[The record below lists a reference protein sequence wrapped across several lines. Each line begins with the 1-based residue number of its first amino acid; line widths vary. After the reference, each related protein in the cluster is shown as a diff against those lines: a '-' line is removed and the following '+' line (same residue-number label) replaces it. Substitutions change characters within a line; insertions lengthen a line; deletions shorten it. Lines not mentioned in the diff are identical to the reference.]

1 MRAIQSE
8 LDMQGVSEMI
18 AASDVP
24 SASWIS
30 SWTLIFF
37 AVWHFAVVGPSTVVA
52 QTGSVATQT
61 ESATTLV
68 PLEPNINVELVWV
81 APGTFIQGSPETELG
96 REPDEIQHRVTIS
109 KGFYIGKYP
118 ITVEQFQSFVNQTRY
133 KTEAERGTSGGFGWN
148 GQDLVQSPEF
158 DWRNPGYPSSK
169 SHPVTIITL
178 EDAQAFCKW
187 LSSKSKMKVQLPTES
202 QWEFACRAGSGERT
216 YAGDT
221 DEHIDEIA
229 WTKVN
234 ALGAQSVGGKRPNS
248 LGIFDMCGNV
258 SEWCLDIYGKY
269 PATNQT
275 DPVATVPDAGEKP
288 RNVLRGGSWNRD
300 RRRARSAARFRSD
313 PKSRNADIGFRVVVM
328 RPGNQPDVA
337 ELDANEFDA
346 VANTIAEPSVQQETS
361 RSQAPL
367 DGDVGGSMAPTSY
380 QTGGPKTSFIGDAL
394 GLLCCFAIPAVP
406 GIGVFYLISMLR
418 KNASRAASSS
428 SETTPVGTQKPLARG
443 SGSAFATGA
452 AIGAL
457 GEWMDPRCQS
467 FPQGFWFDTTG
478 IKPGSVVR
486 IEYEIDGRVDR
497 YQFEVENMDRQRVFL
512 GGKPTKVTILGI
524 TPPDGDDWRDDD
536 GSIFPNQ
543 PPAHDPFSRDS
554 QSGNASDHDE
564 SRSSQGSGSLF
575 GGSRFP
581 SAY

>member
-118 ITVEQFQSFVNQTRY
+118 ITIEQFQSFVNQTRY

-524 TPPDGDDWRDDD
+524 TPPDGDDWRDED

>member
-8 LDMQGVSEMI
+8 LDMQGVSERI

-52 QTGSVATQT
+52 QTGSAATQT
-61 ESATTLV
+61 ESATSLV
-68 PLEPNINVELVWV
+68 PLEPNINLELVWV
-81 APGTFIQGSPETELG
+81 APGTFLQGSPETELG

-118 ITVEQFQSFVNQTRY
+118 ITIEQFQSFVNQTRY

-361 RSQAPL
+361 RSQAPW

-428 SETTPVGTQKPLARG
+428 SETTPVGTQRPLARG

-486 IEYEIDGRVDR
+486 IEYEIDGRVDQ

>member
-118 ITVEQFQSFVNQTRY
+118 ITIEQFQSFVNQTRY

-187 LSSKSKMKVQLPTES
+187 LSSKSKMKLQLPTES

-313 PKSRNADIGFRVVVM
+313 PKSRNADIGFRIVVM

-486 IEYEIDGRVDR
+486 IEYEIDGRVDQ

>member
-1 MRAIQSE
+1 MRICKCMSTVMAGAETLVDPTLWRQVVR
-8 LDMQGVSEMI
+8 L
-18 AASDVP
+18 
-24 SASWIS
+24 
-30 SWTLIFF
+30 TLILFTAF
-37 AVWHFAVVGPSTVVA
+37 HFVVVGPSPAAA
-52 QTGSVATQT
+52 QTETATGL
-61 ESATTLV
+61 SV
-68 PLEPNINVELVWV
+68 PLDTHVNVELIWV
-81 APGTFIQGSPETELG
+81 APGTFLQGSPEGELG

-109 KGFYIGKYP
+109 RGFYIGKYP
-118 ITVEQFQSFVNQTRY
+118 ITIEQFQSFVDQTGY

-158 DWRNPGYPSSK
+158 NWRNPGYPSSK

-187 LSSKSKMKVQLPTES
+187 ISSKSKIKVQLPTES
-202 QWEFACRAGSGERT
+202 QWEFACRAGGQERT

-221 DEHIDEIA
+221 DENIDEIA

-234 ALGAQSVGGKRPNS
+234 SLGAQAVGGKRPNS

-258 SEWCLDIYGKY
+258 SEWCLDIYGRY
-269 PATNQT
+269 PATDQT
-275 DPVATVPDAGEKP
+275 DPVATKPDAGEKP

-313 PKSRNADIGFRVVVM
+313 ARSRNADIGFRVVVM

-337 ELDANEFDA
+337 ELDAHEFDG
-346 VANTIAEPSVQQETS
+346 VADTIAEPVSQHATT
-361 RSQAPL
+361 RPQAPL
-367 DGDVGGSMAPTSY
+367 DGDVGGSMEPASY
-380 QTGGPKTSFIGDAL
+380 PAGRPNTSFIGDL
-394 GLLCCFAIPAVP
+394 WGLLCCFAMPAVP
-406 GIGVFYLISMLR
+406 GIGIFYLISMLR
-418 KNASRAASSS
+418 KNASGPSSS
-428 SETTPVGTQKPLARG
+428 SSGSTRIGTPTPLARG

-457 GEWMDPRCQS
+457 GELMDPRCQS

-486 IEYEIDGRVDR
+486 IQYEIDGRIDQ

-512 GGKPTKVTILGI
+512 GGKPTKVTVLGI
-524 TPPDGDDWRDDD
+524 TPPDGDDWRDD
-536 GSIFPNQ
+536 GESIFPNQ
-543 PPAHDPFSRDS
+543 PPMTDSFSRDM
-554 QSGNASDHDE
+554 QFGNSSDRE
-564 SRSSQGSGSLF
+564 EPRSSQGSGSLF

>member
-8 LDMQGVSEMI
+8 LDMQGVSERI

-52 QTGSVATQT
+52 QTGSAATQT
-61 ESATTLV
+61 ESATSLV
-68 PLEPNINVELVWV
+68 PLEPNINLELVWV
-81 APGTFIQGSPETELG
+81 APGTFLQGSPETELG

-118 ITVEQFQSFVNQTRY
+118 ITIEQFQSFVNQTRY

-361 RSQAPL
+361 RSQAPW

-428 SETTPVGTQKPLARG
+428 SETTPVGTQRPLARG

-486 IEYEIDGRVDR
+486 IEYEIDGRVDQ

-554 QSGNASDHDE
+554 QSGNTSDNDE

>member
-275 DPVATVPDAGEKP
+275 DPVATVPDAAEKP

-524 TPPDGDDWRDDD
+524 TPPDGDDWRDED

>member
-118 ITVEQFQSFVNQTRY
+118 ITIEQFQSFVNQTRY

-313 PKSRNADIGFRVVVM
+313 PKSRNADIGFRIVVM

>member
-118 ITVEQFQSFVNQTRY
+118 ITIEQFQSFVNQTRY

-486 IEYEIDGRVDR
+486 IEYEIDGRVDQ

>member
-1 MRAIQSE
+1 MRICKCMSTVMAGAETLVDPTLWRQVVR
-8 LDMQGVSEMI
+8 L
-18 AASDVP
+18 
-24 SASWIS
+24 
-30 SWTLIFF
+30 TLILFT
-37 AVWHFAVVGPSTVVA
+37 ASHFVVVGPSPAAA
-52 QTGSVATQT
+52 QTETATGL
-61 ESATTLV
+61 SV
-68 PLEPNINVELVWV
+68 PLDTHVNVELIWV
-81 APGTFIQGSPETELG
+81 APGTFLQGSPEGELG

-109 KGFYIGKYP
+109 RGFYIGKYP
-118 ITVEQFQSFVNQTRY
+118 ITIEQFQSFVDQTGY

-158 DWRNPGYPSSK
+158 NWRNPGYPSSK

-187 LSSKSKMKVQLPTES
+187 ISSKSKIKVQLPTES
-202 QWEFACRAGSGERT
+202 QWEFACRAGGQERT

-221 DEHIDEIA
+221 DENIDEIA

-234 ALGAQSVGGKRPNS
+234 SLGAQAVGGKRPNS

-258 SEWCLDIYGKY
+258 SEWCLDIYGRY
-269 PATNQT
+269 PATDQT
-275 DPVATVPDAGEKP
+275 DPVATKPDAGEKP

-313 PKSRNADIGFRVVVM
+313 ARSRNADIGFRVVVM

-337 ELDANEFDA
+337 ELDAHEFDG
-346 VANTIAEPSVQQETS
+346 VADTIAEPVSQHATN
-361 RSQAPL
+361 RPQAPL
-367 DGDVGGSMAPTSY
+367 DGDVGGSMEPASY
-380 QTGGPKTSFIGDAL
+380 PAGRPNTSFIGDL
-394 GLLCCFAIPAVP
+394 WGLLCCFAMPAVP
-406 GIGVFYLISMLR
+406 GIGIFYLISMLR
-418 KNASRAASSS
+418 KNASGPSSS
-428 SETTPVGTQKPLARG
+428 SSGSTRIGTPTPLARG

-457 GEWMDPRCQS
+457 GELMDPRCQS

-486 IEYEIDGRVDR
+486 IQYEIDGRIDQ

-512 GGKPTKVTILGI
+512 GGKPTKVTVLGI
-524 TPPDGDDWRDDD
+524 TPPDGDDWRDD
-536 GSIFPNQ
+536 GESIFPNQ
-543 PPAHDPFSRDS
+543 PPMTDSFSRDM
-554 QSGNASDHDE
+554 QFGNSSDRE
-564 SRSSQGSGSLF
+564 EPRSSQGSGSLF

>member
-1 MRAIQSE
+1 
-8 LDMQGVSEMI
+8 
-18 AASDVP
+18 
-24 SASWIS
+24 
-30 SWTLIFF
+30 
-37 AVWHFAVVGPSTVVA
+37 
-52 QTGSVATQT
+52 
-61 ESATTLV
+61 
-68 PLEPNINVELVWV
+68 
-81 APGTFIQGSPETELG
+81 
-96 REPDEIQHRVTIS
+96 
-109 KGFYIGKYP
+109 
-118 ITVEQFQSFVNQTRY
+118 
-133 KTEAERGTSGGFGWN
+133 
-148 GQDLVQSPEF
+148 
-158 DWRNPGYPSSK
+158 
-169 SHPVTIITL
+169 
-178 EDAQAFCKW
+178 
-187 LSSKSKMKVQLPTES
+187 MKVQLPTES

-229 WTKVN
+229 WTKGN

-313 PKSRNADIGFRVVVM
+313 PKSRNADIGFRIVVM

>member
-229 WTKVN
+229 WTKGN

-346 VANTIAEPSVQQETS
+346 VANTIAEPSDQQETS

>member
-118 ITVEQFQSFVNQTRY
+118 ITIEQFQSFVNQTRY

-367 DGDVGGSMAPTSY
+367 DGDVCGSIAPTSY

>member
-118 ITVEQFQSFVNQTRY
+118 ITIEQFQSFVNQTRY

-394 GLLCCFAIPAVP
+394 GLVSCFAIPAVP

-486 IEYEIDGRVDR
+486 IEYEIDGRVDQ

>member
-346 VANTIAEPSVQQETS
+346 VANTIAEPSDQQETS

-486 IEYEIDGRVDR
+486 IEYEIDGRVDQ

>member
-118 ITVEQFQSFVNQTRY
+118 ITIEQFQSFVNQTRY

-313 PKSRNADIGFRVVVM
+313 PKSRNADIGFRIVVM

-486 IEYEIDGRVDR
+486 IEYEIDGRVDQ

>member
-202 QWEFACRAGSGERT
+202 QWEFACRAG
-216 YAGDT
+216 
-221 DEHIDEIA
+221 
-229 WTKVN
+229 
-234 ALGAQSVGGKRPNS
+234 
-248 LGIFDMCGNV
+248 
-258 SEWCLDIYGKY
+258 
-269 PATNQT
+269 
-275 DPVATVPDAGEKP
+275 
-288 RNVLRGGSWNRD
+288 
-300 RRRARSAARFRSD
+300 
-313 PKSRNADIGFRVVVM
+313 
-328 RPGNQPDVA
+328 
-337 ELDANEFDA
+337 
-346 VANTIAEPSVQQETS
+346 
-361 RSQAPL
+361 
-367 DGDVGGSMAPTSY
+367 
-380 QTGGPKTSFIGDAL
+380 
-394 GLLCCFAIPAVP
+394 
-406 GIGVFYLISMLR
+406 
-418 KNASRAASSS
+418 
-428 SETTPVGTQKPLARG
+428 
-443 SGSAFATGA
+443 
-452 AIGAL
+452 
-457 GEWMDPRCQS
+457 MD
-467 FPQGFWFDTTG
+467 
-478 IKPGSVVR
+478 
-486 IEYEIDGRVDR
+486 
-497 YQFEVENMDRQRVFL
+497 
-512 GGKPTKVTILGI
+512 
-524 TPPDGDDWRDDD
+524 
-536 GSIFPNQ
+536 
-543 PPAHDPFSRDS
+543 
-554 QSGNASDHDE
+554 
-564 SRSSQGSGSLF
+564 
-575 GGSRFP
+575 
-581 SAY
+581 

>member
-486 IEYEIDGRVDR
+486 IEYEIDGRVDQ

>member
-313 PKSRNADIGFRVVVM
+313 PKSRNADIGFRIVVM

>member
-1 MRAIQSE
+1 MRAIKPE
-8 LDMQGVSEMI
+8 LDLQGVSEMI
-18 AASDVP
+18 AASDI
-24 SASWIS
+24 SSESWIS
-30 SWTLIFF
+30 RLAMIFF
-37 AVWHFAVVGPSTVVA
+37 AVWHFAVVVPSTVVA
-52 QTGSVATQT
+52 QTGSAVAQT
-61 ESATTLV
+61 ESATMLV
-68 PLEPNINVELVWV
+68 SLEPNINVELVWV
-81 APGTFIQGSPETELG
+81 APGTFLQGSPETELG

-118 ITVEQFQSFVNQTRY
+118 ITIEQFQSFVNQTRY

-158 DWRNPGYPSSK
+158 DWRNPGYPSST

-202 QWEFACRAGSGERT
+202 QWEFACRAGSQERT

-234 ALGAQSVGGKRPNS
+234 ALGAQAVGGKKPNS

-258 SEWCLDIYGKY
+258 SEWCLDIFGRY
-269 PATNQT
+269 PATSQT
-275 DPVATVPDAGEKP
+275 DPVATKPDAGEKL

-367 DGDVGGSMAPTSY
+367 DGEVGGSMAPTSY
-380 QTGGPKTSFIGDAL
+380 QTGRPKTSFIGDAL
-394 GLLCCFAIPAVP
+394 GVLCCFAVPAVP

-428 SETTPVGTQKPLARG
+428 SDTSPVGTQRPLARG

-452 AIGAL
+452 AIGAM
-457 GEWMDPRCQS
+457 GELLDPRCQP

-478 IKPGSVVR
+478 MKPGSIVR
-486 IEYEIDGRVDR
+486 IQYEIDGRVDQ

-554 QSGNASDHDE
+554 QSGNASDHDD

>member
-118 ITVEQFQSFVNQTRY
+118 ITIEQFQSFVNQTRY

-524 TPPDGDDWRDDD
+524 TPPDGDVWRDDD

>member
-118 ITVEQFQSFVNQTRY
+118 ITIEQFQSFVNQTRY

-346 VANTIAEPSVQQETS
+346 VANTIAEPSDQQETS